1 MKKMNVFFMAAIL
14 LVGLMFV
21 SCSDDKDALP
31 ELHLTSS
38 TVAFGESLTGT
49 IISANGLQTVKIVRV
64 VGDTEQ
70 AVADISSFTDF
81 PIKKT
86 SDDTYTIDYP
96 GLSEGTY
103 KITVIDMEGNEDA
116 INFQVGSGGNLTL
129 VKSGVVISSVQA
141 EPSSATSCC
150 ASATGLVFSPSAAT
164 QGDIDFVYFNG
175 NPSNLTTPNPNN
187 GLYSPWSA
195 AQLSVTTVASIF
207 QNWTV
212 RNATR
217 FKKVADKTSA
227 SVWAGVYGDA
237 GDNFVSDLAVGDL
250 IAFKTE
256 YGTFGVLTVT
266 ALGAAE
272 GWGGNASV
280 TVTIETFQ

>member
-1 MKKMNVFFMAAIL
+1 MKKSTVFFMAA
-14 LVGLMFV
+14 LVAVGSMFV

-31 ELHLTSS
+31 EIHLTSS

-116 INFQVGSGGNLTL
+116 INFQVGSGGSL
-129 VKSGVVISSVQA
+129 VLIKSGVTIATVLA
-141 EPSSATSCC
+141 DPSAGNSCS
-150 ASATGLVFSPSAAT
+150 ASATGNVYTPNAAP
-164 QGDIDFVYFNG
+164 QANIDFVFYNG
-175 NPSNLTTPNPNN
+175 NPTTAPNN
-187 GLYSPWSA
+187 GLYSPNSA
-195 AQLSVTTVASIF
+195 AEINVSTVATIF
-207 QNWTV
+207 QNWTT
-212 RNATR
+212 RNATK

-227 SVWAGVYGDA
+227 SVWGGVYGVN
-237 GDNFVSDLAVGDL
+237 GDYSVSDLAVGDI
-250 IAFKTE
+250 IAFNANSV
-256 YGTFGVLTVT
+256 FGVLTVT
-266 ALGAAE
+266 ALGTAE

-280 TVTIETFQ
+280 TVTIEIFQ